1 MSGVAER
8 AATTRTKHIE
18 VGDARY
24 AYRELGPNDPVEKT
38 PVLFLHRF
46 RGTLDDWD
54 PLFID
59 ELAKTRRTILFS
71 DQEIGSSTG
80 KAATSVDEKARN
92 AATFARALGYSSID
106 VLGFSMGGF
115 VCQAIALLEPK
126 LVRKVVLIGT
136 GPGGNPEAAPPTDI
150 VFDIALRPQYSFE
163 DVRYLFFTE
172 GRDKETQAYIDRRAS
187 RSSDQEPVVTPEV
200 ISKMVELI
208 GAFMQ
213 GKTGHFAELKNLH
226 QPTLIVS
233 GDRDPF
239 FPFKNEWILHRE
251 LPNAQ
256 LSVFP
261 QAGHAPHQQHPIEV
275 AAQIERFLAA
285 P

>member
-1 MSGVAER
+1 MR
-8 AATTRTKHIE
+8 PQ
-18 VGDARY
+18 
-24 AYRELGPNDPVEKT
+24 LGPSILRLGTFVTPTENLVHNDPVDKT

-54 PLFID
+54 PLFVD
-59 ELAKTRRTILFS
+59 ELAKTRHTILFS

-80 KAATSVDEKARN
+80 NAATSVDEKARN
-92 AATFARALGYSSID
+92 AAAFARALGYSSID

-187 RSSDQEPVVTPEV
+187 RSSGQEPVVTPEV
-200 ISKMVELI
+200 IGKMVEAHRRVHARENRPFRRI
-208 GAFMQ
+208 EEPAP
-213 GKTGHFAELKNLH
+213 AC
-226 QPTLIVS
+226 S
-233 GDRDPF
+233 DRF
-239 FPFKNEWILHRE
+239 GR
-251 LPNAQ
+251 
-256 LSVFP
+256 
-261 QAGHAPHQQHPIEV
+261 
-275 AAQIERFLAA
+275 
-285 P
+285 

>member
-1 MSGVAER
+1 MGTGAER
-8 AATTRTKHIE
+8 AATAPTKYIE
-18 VGDARY
+18 VENVRY
-24 AYRELGPNDPVEKT
+24 AYRELRPDNPADKT
-38 PVLFLHRF
+38 PILFLHRF

-54 PLFID
+54 PLFVD
-59 ELAKTRRTILFS
+59 ELAKTRHTILFS
-71 DQEIGSSTG
+71 DQGVGSSTG

-92 AATFARALGYSSID
+92 AADFAKALGHSSID

-115 VCQAIALLEPK
+115 VCQAIALLEPT
-126 LVRKVVLIGT
+126 LVRKVVVIGS

-150 VFDIALRPQYSFE
+150 VFEIALHPQYSFE

-187 RSSDQEPVVTPEV
+187 RVGGHEPIVTPAV

-213 GKTGHFAELKNLH
+213 GQTGHFAKLKNLH
-226 QPTLIVS
+226 QPVLIVS

-239 FPFKNEWILHRE
+239 FPFKNIWILYRE
-251 LPNAQ
+251 LSNAQ

-261 QAGHAPHQQHPIEV
+261 QAGHGPHQQHPIEV
-275 AAQIERFLAA
+275 AAQVEHFLAVR
-285 P
+285 